1 MYSYTTKIKYVLNIY
16 LWPNNFFRML
26 GNHLLLDNNLIHLY
40 GLSVNIKNNQVPK
53 RPKRQSDIP
62 IYV

>member
-1 MYSYTTKIKYVLNIY
+1 
-16 LWPNNFFRML
+16 ML